1 MPHLCRRNNEI
12 NNQNKN
18 NMSESENKSATESK
32 TETIFKMVGDWAPQ
46 SKNLKAKFPA
56 LTDSDLKYI
65 TGKEDELVSSIMSR
79 LHKKR
84 EEVIS
89 IIKENR
95 AVETSK

>member
-1 MPHLCRRNNEI
+1 MGHLCGNKKEI
-12 NNQNKN
+12 NNQIKN
-18 NMSESENKSATESK
+18 NMSENENKSATDSK
-32 TETIFKMVGDWAPQ
+32 TEAIFKMVGDWAPQ
-46 SKNLKAKFPA
+46 SKNLKAKFPV
-56 LTDSDLKYI
+56 LTDSDLKYV